1 MELSAAEIERLVRDV
16 MSRLQADA
24 ASPPNAS
31 ENNAGALLS
40 AGEKV
45 SPGRMKGLQSIAGSV
60 ISLADVEGKLTDVTT
75 LAVGPRAVVTPA
87 VRDLLRQR
95 KIELVRD
102 GAVARRN
109 ASNDV
114 ATKPNVAVA
123 VAVAAKQ
130 YAAGRLV
137 ERLRRDG
144 YAVQQLAQVGL
155 AAALRELADEA
166 VKGGMRGLLIADEA
180 EVAVIALNRK
190 RGVRAIAGEEATA
203 VARATGSVGANVL
216 VVDPR
221 RKNDFLIERLT
232 KAWLTAKSTACPA
245 TLELLR

>member
-1 MELSAAEIERLVRDV
+1 MELSAVEIERLVRDV

-24 ASPPNAS
+24 ASPPKAN

-45 SPGRMKGLQSIAGSV
+45 SPGRVKGLQSIAGSV

-123 VAVAAKQ
+123 VAAKQ

-155 AAALRELADEA
+155 AAAVRELGDEA

-180 EVAVIALNRK
+180 EVAVIALNRA
-190 RGVRAIAGEEATA
+190 RGVRAIAGEDATA

>member
-16 MSRLQADA
+16 MSRLQADVG
-24 ASPPNAS
+24 PPPKAN
-31 ENNAGALLS
+31 ENNTGSLLS

-60 ISLADVEGKLTDVTT
+60 ISLADVEGKLTNVTA

-102 GAVARRN
+102 EAVARRTG
-109 ASNDV
+109 SNDV
-114 ATKPNVAVA
+114 ATKPNIA
-123 VAVAAKQ
+123 VAVAAKS

-137 ERLRRDG
+137 ERIRRDG
-144 YAVQQLAQVGL
+144 YAVQQLAQAGL
-155 AAALRELADEA
+155 AAAVRELGDEA
-166 VKGGMRGLLIADEA
+166 AKGGTRGLLITEDADL
-180 EVAVIALNRK
+180 AVIALNRT
-190 RGVRAIAGEEATA
+190 RGVRAIAGEDVAAT
-203 VARATGSVGANVL
+203 ARATGAVGANVL
-216 VVDPR
+216 VVDPQ

-232 KAWLTAKSTACPA
+232 KVWLTAKPTTCDA